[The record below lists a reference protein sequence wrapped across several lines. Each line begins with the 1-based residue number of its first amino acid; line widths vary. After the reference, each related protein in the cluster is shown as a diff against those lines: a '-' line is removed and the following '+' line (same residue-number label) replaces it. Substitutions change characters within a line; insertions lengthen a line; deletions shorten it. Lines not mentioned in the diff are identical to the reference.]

1 MIVELLGAI
10 LFVGGLVTL
19 FAGAIRSGPSGSSG
33 GSDSLLIAG
42 AVAIMIGA
50 ILFIAGVL

>member
-10 LFVGGLVTL
+10 LFLGGLVAL

-42 AVAIMIGA
+42 PVAIMIGA
-50 ILFIAGVL
+50 ILFIAGVV